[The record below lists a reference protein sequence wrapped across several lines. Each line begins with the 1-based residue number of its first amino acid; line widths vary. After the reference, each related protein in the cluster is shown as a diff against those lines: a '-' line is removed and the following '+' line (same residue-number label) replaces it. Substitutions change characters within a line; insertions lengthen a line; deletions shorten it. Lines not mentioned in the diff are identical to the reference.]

1 MKSTQFYHPG
11 KATMSILF
19 VLAVIVPLLFLVI
32 ITFVMTFLHESHLR
46 LVHFTDPFKEQIIVS
61 LIFSIFM
68 FSTLLMYAFI
78 FIFI

>member
-61 LIFSIFM
+61 LIFLINFM
-68 FSTLLMYAFI
+68 FLIFLM
-78 FIFI
+78 